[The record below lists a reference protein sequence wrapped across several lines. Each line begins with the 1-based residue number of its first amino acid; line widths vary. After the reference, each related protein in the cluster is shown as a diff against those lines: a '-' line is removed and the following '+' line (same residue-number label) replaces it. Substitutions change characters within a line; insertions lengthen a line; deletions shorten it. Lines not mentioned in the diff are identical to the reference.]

1 LLDARSK
8 QHVSGD
14 HDTDAGE
21 ADFAIPGPVLAR
33 KSLRPMIMPTMLAT
47 ITPRPEQSL
56 IVLSVVQRKEKP
68 YKKTDLP
75 ERIFRKI
82 KQKTRALEISNLKK
96 YTYTYTTPISE
107 SHAVFSKPG
116 QYEKRNIT
124 YKK

>member
-1 LLDARSK
+1 MLAKPICNPR
-8 QHVSGD
+8 
-14 HDTDAGE
+14 AGIR
-21 ADFAIPGPVLAR
+21 AQ
-33 KSLRPMIMPTMLAT
+33 SLRPMTMPTMLAT
-47 ITPRPEQSL
+47 INAMPQAILNSAQASYKAKKNLT
-56 IVLSVVQRKEKP
+56 
-68 YKKTDLP
+68 KKTELP

-82 KQKTRALEISNLKK
+82 KQKTRVLEISNIKK